1 MSVGEDGV
9 TVLFKR
15 NVIFMRR
22 YKIARQQ
29 GRCLQRIRLN

>member
-15 NVIFMRR
+15 NVVFMGRYEIFTEDM
-22 YKIARQQ
+22 AQ
-29 GRCLQRIRLN
+29 LE